1 MSRKLDAE
9 LAEAAKV
16 LDDTG
21 EPDES
26 PASGDAGAHE
36 AGRSPGGATTP
47 ASAKRRNVGLL
58 VVLLA
63 IVVGTVTLFLFGFK
77 AASVYAMPIDEL
89 LGRKG
94 ELLGRRV
101 TIDGELVPGSLI
113 KQTKPCE
120 YRFKVTSK
128 GSELEV
134 RFPQCVVPQNFVD
147 RPEGGVSVTSEGTL
161 KPEGYFEAATI
172 MAKCS
177 SRYDPATRTMKKDG

>member
-26 PASGDAGAHE
+26 PASGDSGEHDPAGGPAGAK
-36 AGRSPGGATTP
+36 P
-47 ASAKRRNVGLL
+47 APAKRRNFGLL
-58 VVLLA
+58 AVLLA
-63 IVVGTVTLFLFGFK
+63 IVVGTVTLFLWGFK

-89 LGRKG
+89 LGRKS

-120 YRFKVTSK
+120 FRFKVTSK
-128 GSELEV
+128 GNELEV